1 MRRLSTFLAIAAAGA
16 AVLITPASAG
26 AGVTG
31 TEGPVL
37 ISATVSDV
45 TATSAVLHSVVA
57 GGGSPA
63 TWHLQWSEDESYSH
77 ETTGGGWEAGYT
89 PSLAITGLTPNTVYR
104 YRALSGLW
112 HGFSGGADEPLATHQ
127 AIVGTFTTLIG
138 QTLPPPVPPPIDT
151 NVCHNPSIASAEPT
165 IVMVGERIVLT
176 GSGFGTG
183 GVLKFGDAVATAVE
197 SWTPTVIA
205 ARVPTGAGPDV
216 TVTCADGTSSHITI
230 TIVAPANQPPVAVVD
245 DLGSA
250 ARPALDSSGSFDVD
264 GVIVRRAWTS
274 RTRKLSTKVVYRPK
288 LKPGARLKVTLT
300 VWDASGASDHVSVT
314 VRAPKAEGREAGHR
328 EDHGRAERTGA
339 VRLRPFRAVARRQE
353 SRRSRARTGEDEL
366 ARHHRRVRQPGR
378 PSRLQPLA
386 LPRSRGIRQG
396 RAHGGPGA
404 PGEGHRL
411 RQRRGRNAARQGGR
425 PAVAPDEPQGHRH
438 PDARDAW
445 LGSAR

>member
-45 TATSAVLHSVVA
+45 TATSAVLHSVIA

-165 IVMVGERIVLT
+165 MVMVGERIVFT

-183 GVLKFGDAVATAVE
+183 GVLKFGEAVATAVE

-205 ARVPTGAGPDV
+205 ARVPKGAGPDV
-216 TVTCADGTSSHITI
+216 TVTCADGTRSHITI

-274 RTRKLSTKVVYRPK
+274 RTRRLSTKVAYRPK
-288 LKPGARLKVTLT
+288 LKPGARLKVTLS

-314 VRAPKAEGREAGHR
+314 LRAPKAKAGKPVTEKITVALNAQVLFGFDRAALSPAGR
-328 EDHGRAERTGA
+328 
-339 VRLRPFRAVARRQE
+339 RAVARVRKLAKTSSRVIIAGFASQE
-353 SRRSRARTGEDEL
+353 GPADYNLSLSRDRAESVRAALMAGLGRRAKVTVFANGEGGTP
-366 ARHHRRVRQPGR
+366 RVREVG
-378 PSRLQPLA
+378 
-386 LPRSRGIRQG
+386 PRSRQMNRKVIVTLT
-396 RAHGGPGA
+396 RAT
-404 PGEGHRL
+404 
-411 RQRRGRNAARQGGR
+411 RG
-425 PAVAPDEPQGHRH
+425 
-438 PDARDAW
+438 
-445 LGSAR
+445 